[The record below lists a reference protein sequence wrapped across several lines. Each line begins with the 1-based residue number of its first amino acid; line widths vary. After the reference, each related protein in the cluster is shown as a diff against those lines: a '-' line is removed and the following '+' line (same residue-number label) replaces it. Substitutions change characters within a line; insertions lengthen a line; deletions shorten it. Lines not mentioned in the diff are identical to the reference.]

1 MKKYISNKIYFLNK
15 MAKLYLHNVD
25 RIVFLI
31 SILCLLWM
39 FLYKLYLVN
48 KEPFIENANT
58 VAEIIYTV
66 FSSIVAAGLFYLF
79 TIFIPRCYQVN
90 GMKKHL
96 PSPLSKIDLVSISI
110 ISQVIN
116 SHTNEK
122 YTQTTFHNYLITE
135 NPLLDED
142 FIAYYSIQ
150 DNKKELEKSV
160 IFQHILLE
168 NILVNYSNLLPQE
181 YIQLLTDL
189 CDITFKLSKIVPDS
203 ENEDSIFGYFD
214 LFVKIFYHSEIIK
227 NYINNKK

>member
-1 MKKYISNKIYFLNK
+1 MKKYISNKIQYLKK
-15 MAKLYLHNVD
+15 MVKLYLHNID

-31 SILCLLWM
+31 SILCLFWM
-39 FLYKLYLVN
+39 FLYKLYLID
-48 KEPFIENANT
+48 KEPFFDNANT
-58 VAEIIYTV
+58 FAEIIYTA
-66 FSSIVAAGLFYLF
+66 FSSIVATGLFYFF

-96 PSPLSKIDLVSISI
+96 PARLSKIDLISISI
-110 ISQVIN
+110 ISQVNN

-168 NILVNYSNLLPQE
+168 NILVNYSNLLPQD

-189 CDITFKLSKIVPDS
+189 CDMTFKLAKIVPNS
-203 ENEDSIFGYFD
+203 EDGDSISSYFE
-214 LFVKIFYHSEIIK
+214 LFVQISYHSKIIK
-227 NYINNKK
+227 NYINNK

>member
-1 MKKYISNKIYFLNK
+1 MKKYNSNKIQYLKK
-15 MAKLYLHNVD
+15 MVKLYLHNVD

-135 NPLLDED
+135 NPLLKED

-160 IFQHILLE
+160 IFQHVLLE

-189 CDITFKLSKIVPDS
+189 CDMTFKLSKIVPDS
-203 ENEDSIFGYFD
+203 ENEDSTSSYFD
-214 LFVKIFYHSEIIK
+214 LFVLIFYHSKTIRIL
-227 NYINNKK
+227 YQ